1 MSRRLLLLLS
11 SCLLILAAHTTPAA
25 TPASPN
31 TPTAPPSILFIGD
44 SLSVGTFGSS
54 IQGQLIARY
63 GASNFALYAS
73 CGSSPEHW
81 LANEPTF
88 VTRCGFRMTT
98 STRSAYI
105 DYVDGKR
112 PPAVNTPK
120 IEKLLA
126 IHKPEVVIIQLGTN
140 WLDDFAKESSTED
153 IRKKQ
158 AVLHNLGTALRGKRV
173 IWILPPDSSKF
184 SKSAQATVREIIR
197 SSAYKE
203 RFEALIDSRRLT
215 HYVRGKTGSDGIHYN
230 GEDAIRWANG
240 VMENLVY
247 VLH

>member
-1 MSRRLLLLLS
+1 M
-11 SCLLILAAHTTPAA
+11 LAAALRCHC
-25 TPASPN
+25 ASPN
-31 TPTAPPSILFIGD
+31 SVSSSRSMDRPTAG
-44 SLSVGTFGSS
+44 
-54 IQGQLIARY
+54 
-63 GASNFALYAS
+63 
-73 CGSSPEHW
+73 E
-81 LANEPTF
+81 
-88 VTRCGFRMTT
+88 
-98 STRSAYI
+98 
-105 DYVDGKR
+105 R